1 MCNGYSDGI
10 NMVNYGII
18 GCGMMGHEHLK
29 NIKLLDGT
37 NISAIFEPNSGMAQ
51 SALQL
56 APEAALVDNLKKLL
70 EFPDLDC
77 LVIASPNHCH
87 LNQLFKISEIQK
99 LPILVEKPLF
109 TAVEDK
115 ELILKFIRDYQAPVW
130 VAMEYRYMPPISSFI
145 NNVETVTGG
154 INMLTIR
161 EHRFPF
167 LRKVGDWNRFNINS
181 GGTFVEK
188 CCHFF
193 DLMRLITKS
202 EPKRIMAS
210 AGQNVNHI
218 DEVYNGK
225 KSDILDNGYVIVDF
239 ENGVRAMLELCM
251 FAEGS
256 KYQEE
261 IIALG
266 HKGKLETKI
275 PGPVRFWPQKLG
287 DPPVPL
293 IIKSP
298 RHPMGPQVT
307 EVKVDPV
314 LLEAG
319 DHHGSTYYQ
328 HRRFLELVRGKI
340 HKPDVTLEDGY
351 KSVIMGMAAQESAKE
366 GRAVEFD

>member
-1 MCNGYSDGI
+1 MCNGYSERI
-10 NMVNYGII
+10 YMVNYGII

-51 SALQL
+51 SALKL
-56 APEAALVDNLKKLL
+56 APEAALVDNLEKLL

-87 LNQLFKISEIQK
+87 LQQLFKISEIQK

-115 ELILKFIRDYQAPVW
+115 ELILNFIRDYKAPVW

-210 AGQNVNHI
+210 AGQNVNHL

-225 KSDILDNGYVIVDF
+225 KSDILDNGCLLYT
-239 ENGVRAMLELCM
+239 
-251 FAEGS
+251 S
-256 KYQEE
+256 
-261 IIALG
+261 
-266 HKGKLETKI
+266 
-275 PGPVRFWPQKLG
+275 P
-287 DPPVPL
+287 
-293 IIKSP
+293 SP
-298 RHPMGPQVT
+298 RDQR
-307 EVKVDPV
+307 
-314 LLEAG
+314 
-319 DHHGSTYYQ
+319 GS
-328 HRRFLELVRGKI
+328 RM
-340 HKPDVTLEDGY
+340 P
-351 KSVIMGMAAQESAKE
+351 SSA
-366 GRAVEFD
+366 

>member
-1 MCNGYSDGI
+1 MYNVYSERI

-51 SALQL
+51 SALKL
-56 APEAALVDNLKKLL
+56 APEASLVDNLEKLL

-77 LVIASPNHCH
+77 FVVASPNHCH
-87 LNQLFKISEIQK
+87 LQQLFKISEIQK

-109 TAVEDK
+109 TAVKDK
-115 ELILKFIRDYQAPVW
+115 ELILNFMRNYQAPVW

-193 DLMRLITKS
+193 DLMRLITCLLYTS
-202 EPKRIMAS
+202 DA
-210 AGQNVNHI
+210 A
-218 DEVYNGK
+218 DE
-225 KSDILDNGYVIVDF
+225 
-239 ENGVRAMLELCM
+239 
-251 FAEGS
+251 
-256 KYQEE
+256 
-261 IIALG
+261 
-266 HKGKLETKI
+266 
-275 PGPVRFWPQKLG
+275 
-287 DPPVPL
+287 
-293 IIKSP
+293 
-298 RHPMGPQVT
+298 
-307 EVKVDPV
+307 
-314 LLEAG
+314 
-319 DHHGSTYYQ
+319 
-328 HRRFLELVRGKI
+328 
-340 HKPDVTLEDGY
+340 
-351 KSVIMGMAAQESAKE
+351 
-366 GRAVEFD
+366 